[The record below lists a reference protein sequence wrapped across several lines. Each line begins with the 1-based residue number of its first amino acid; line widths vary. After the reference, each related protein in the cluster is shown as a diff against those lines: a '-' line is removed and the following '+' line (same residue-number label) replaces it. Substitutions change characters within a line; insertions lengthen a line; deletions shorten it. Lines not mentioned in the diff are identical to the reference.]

1 MIKEIRGS
9 DIAITGIGVV
19 SPLAIGFA
27 DFSNAVLASRT
38 GIKKISLFDTTPY
51 KSKLA
56 GEVTGFDPGQYL
68 PKKGQRYMDR
78 STKFLCAAAVM
89 AINDA
94 SLEIDDSNK
103 RKTGVVVGTTFG
115 SLKSISDFDIESLK
129 SESPLWVNPMDF
141 PKTTINAPA
150 SNVSILTG
158 AMGYNTTI
166 VGGGTSA
173 IEAIAHGTDLL
184 RSNRLDVVLAG
195 SVEDLNEQ
203 YFLHHSTLDLLS
215 GGEDGGERSM
225 PFDVSGNG
233 YVIGEGAVVFVLERV
248 SDILEQNRPMHVKI
262 KSISQGFDGSAN
274 HSLFSIPDS
283 SQYVSIINLALQKA
297 ALSSEDI
304 DVISASANGWLAFD
318 RSEAEAFAKVF
329 TKNKPAII
337 SAKSMLGETVSAS
350 GAFGIASAIAAI
362 ERQKAPPI
370 LNLSEPVIPLNYVLG
385 KPRDIVAENALITS
399 ADFCGNSM
407 AMTIAGNK
415 EKQ

>member
-1 MIKEIRGS
+1 MIKENRNS
-9 DIAITGIGVV
+9 EIAITGIGVV
-19 SPLAIGFA
+19 SPLGIGFA
-27 DFSNAVLASRT
+27 DFSNAVMESRN
-38 GIKKISLFDTTPY
+38 GIKKISLFDTNPY

-56 GEVTGFDPGQYL
+56 GEVTGFEPELFL

-78 STKFLCAAAVM
+78 STKFLCAAAMM

-94 SLEIDDSNK
+94 SLEINDSNK
-103 RKTGVVVGTTFG
+103 RNTGVVVGTTFG

-166 VGGGTSA
+166 VGGGTSTM
-173 IEAIAHGTDLL
+173 EAISHGMDLL
-184 RSNRLDVVLAG
+184 HSNRLDVVLVG

-203 YFLHHSTLDLLS
+203 YFLHHSTLDILS
-215 GGEDGGERSM
+215 GGKGGAERSA

-248 SDILEQNRPMHVKI
+248 NDILEQKRRMHVKI
-262 KSISQGFDGSAN
+262 ESISQGFGGSTN
-274 HSLFSIPDS
+274 HSHFSIPGS
-283 SQYVSIINLALQKA
+283 SQYASVINLALEKA
-297 ALSSEDI
+297 ELFPENI
-304 DVISASANGWLAFD
+304 DVIAASANGWTAFD

-350 GAFGIASAIAAI
+350 GAFGIASAVVAI
-362 ERQKAPPI
+362 EQQKVPHI
-370 LNLSEPVIPLNYVLG
+370 LNLSDPIIPLNYVMDQ
-385 KPRDIVAENALITS
+385 PRDILVENALITS
-399 ADFCGNSM
+399 ADPCGNCM
-407 AMTIAGNK
+407 AMTITGK
-415 EKQ
+415 